1 MAPPFGQ
8 WFRHKLQSSN
18 EGNPSQHEENNHPV
32 IPPPPPFC
40 DDWRMIPLSTTTN
53 SIPSNYGLFEHLPLE
68 IRQQILGHAFGNRTL
83 HVDLTFDHPLFRKPQ
98 DSPQQKKIKSAFVPR
113 RTRSNAATGTPHC
126 GFGTNL
132 IRDTRQSKQWQ
143 WFSCVCHR
151 RVVREEEDDASSA
164 RKPRIEPH
172 EDDCIPGELVGKR
185 AGHLTTAPTLCRCE
199 TTDHNSSPTDD
210 CFIGVM
216 GWLLAC
222 RQACA
227 TASNLANNHYSADHS
242 LQVP

>member
-1 MAPPFGQ
+1 MAGPVNQ
-8 WFRHKLQSSN
+8 WLKRKFQAKHAESDHLA
-18 EGNPSQHEENNHPV
+18 
-32 IPPPPPFC
+32 IPPPPPSC
-40 DDWRMIPLSTTTN
+40 DKWHIIPSSATASLVR
-53 SIPSNYGLFEHLPLE
+53 SNYGLLQHLPLE

-83 HVDLTFDHPLFRKPQ
+83 HVDLTFDHPLTRKPR
-98 DSPQQKKIKSAFVPR
+98 DSLRHRNPIKSAFGTQR
-113 RTRSNAATGTPHC
+113 ERLNAETGTPHS

-132 IRDTRQSKQWQ
+132 IRDNRQPKQWQ

-151 RVVREEEDDASSA
+151 RVGRVEEDARPSI

-172 EDDCIPGELVGKR
+172 EDGCIPGEHVGKR
-185 AGHLTTAPTLCRCE
+185 AGHSPKSPTLCRCE
-199 TTDHNSSPTDD
+199 STDHNSSLTDD

-227 TASNLANNHYSADHS
+227 TASNLLN
-242 LQVP
+242 